1 MKEKTQ
7 QYDVGVLVGRFQV
20 HELHQGH
27 RDLIQHVCDRHD
39 KVIVFLG
46 LSPITPSSNN
56 PLDFEARKQMILSE
70 FPDVIV
76 AYLKDV
82 HDDRTWSVNLNDQ
95 IAALTTP
102 QQTVVIYGGR
112 DSFISHYDNLAVRKV
127 GEKRYPTQELL
138 QTEHYSGSAIRK
150 QIARSKVKSSEDFR
164 AGVIWATQA
173 RFPTAFTTV
182 DVAVVNEDSSK
193 VLLGRKPNE
202 RQFRFIGGFSDPAS
216 PSLEADARREVNEE
230 AGIDI
235 TDPVYVGSLVVDDWR
250 YRNEPDKIKT
260 TLWLAKYRSGHPQPG
275 DDIEEVRWF
284 DFPVAPEALIETHRP
299 LMEMLTK
306 ETF

>member
-1 MKEKTQ
+1 MQEKTP
-7 QYDVGVLVGRFQV
+7 QYDVGILVGRFQV

-27 RDLIQHVCDRHD
+27 RDLIQHVVDRHD
-39 KVIVFLG
+39 KVIIFLG

-56 PLDFEARKQMILSE
+56 PLDFEARKQMILKE

-76 AYLKDV
+76 AYLRDV
-82 HDDRTWSVNLNDQ
+82 NSDDVWSADLTKQ
-95 IAALTTP
+95 IRALTTP
-102 QQTVVIYGGR
+102 NQSVVIYGGR
-112 DSFISHYDNLAVRKV
+112 DSFINHYV
-127 GEKRYPTQELL
+127 GERRFPTQELL
-138 QTEHYSGSAIRK
+138 QAEHHSGTAIRR

-173 RFPTAFTTV
+173 RFPTSFVTV
-182 DVAVVNEDSSK
+182 DVAVMNENSSK
-193 VLLGRKPNE
+193 ILLGRKPNE
-202 RQFRFIGGFSDPAS
+202 RQFRFIGGFSS
-216 PSLEADARREVNEE
+216 PDSPTLEADARREVMEE

-235 TDPVYVGSLVVDDWR
+235 TDPAYVGSLIVDDWR
-250 YRNEPDKIKT
+250 YRAEPDKIKT
-260 TLWLAKYRSGHPQPG
+260 TLWVAKYRSGHPRPG

-284 DFPVAPEALIETHRP
+284 DLPVATEALIETHRP